1 MSDFSSWGPSPDLE
15 IKPELTAHGGNI
27 LSAVPGQD
35 YDEIS
40 GTSMAT
46 PNVSGLTAL
55 IRQYVKSNF
64 PDIASDNVKVA
75 AMVNR
80 LLMSTADVVYN
91 TNGLPY
97 SVRKQGS
104 GLANVVDAAAT
115 KAVILTYSRKD
126 GSLMDKS
133 KVELGDDPTKSGV
146 YELSFEVQNFGTT
159 ALSYDISTIV
169 MTEGVSETKTN
180 QGDTTVTED
189 GYILEG
195 ANVVINSVA
204 NGSVNGQNI
213 SIGAGQTAS
222 VTLTITLTDEN
233 KKYLDESFKN
243 GMYVEGFVTL
253 KGLEGATDI
262 GFPYLAF
269 YGDWTV
275 APMFDLDYFATNK
288 DELDESIDL
297 LDKTLPDAYA
307 SRPIGGVYA
316 DYVSYLGTYYFEQKP
331 GSNMISADRK
341 YISLSNTEGT
351 INTLTYAWMG
361 MLRNAREVDVVIT
374 DDATGEVVF
383 AKTEKDIR
391 KSYGDGGPIYPAQV
405 KIGFTPS
412 DYNLPNNSTYTV
424 TLTGRLDYG
433 DGGVNTNLN
442 NVFTFPLTIDFQA
455 PIVEDVEFYTEY
467 DKAEKKNR
475 LFAKIAVYDNH
486 YAMSA
491 LIGTISA
498 NASTGLALNGF
509 DHYMTPIYS
518 TFNGTSYITYELT
531 DHIDTIKKGYKSI
544 YEVYGATQAKEI
556 VTSPIFTV
564 SLYDYALNNATYEIS
579 LPNNFVD
586 GYFNEEKIVLSP
598 NETYTLE
605 PVVYP
610 ADEMWIEMLT
620 FESTNPAV
628 VNVLPDTN
636 QIVATGSGLSLII
649 ASYKDPVTGTI
660 KEFEVEV
667 EVLKEGDEGFRKFDE
682 PVVHKFE
689 IPGYHTNKAYYLLD
703 STERKIGQTGDDR
716 TFPNKN
722 NLSLDLYPSESV
734 TLRYDMI
741 AYYPSKT
748 TIEYK
753 SSNSNIV
760 EVDATG
766 TITAKAEGFASISV
780 NVLKNGE
787 KTYYSKN
794 ISVTVKD
801 PYVTSGPTLTHYYG
815 LGGTVIIP
823 TDLAIT
829 EIGTFAFSNY
839 DYVEKTEGDLINDEN
854 PELTKQWFLGD
865 NTITEVVIPEGV
877 ETISAYAFANLTAL
891 TRVTLPSTLTTISYG
906 AFYGCSSLTEVKGLG
921 NVKFINQDA
930 FAFCKL
936 DGTITFNRTIAIAD
950 YAFANNAELDRV
962 VLSASTKSV
971 GQYAFSGNTSLS
983 SLTINADKI
992 KLGQFAFNG
1001 CSKLET
1007 VAVNDAVIP

>member
-1 MSDFSSWGPSPDLE
+1 
-15 IKPELTAHGGNI
+15 
-27 LSAVPGQD
+27 
-35 YDEIS
+35 
-40 GTSMAT
+40 
-46 PNVSGLTAL
+46 
-55 IRQYVKSNF
+55 
-64 PDIASDNVKVA
+64 
-75 AMVNR
+75 
-80 LLMSTADVVYN
+80 
-91 TNGLPY
+91 
-97 SVRKQGS
+97 
-104 GLANVVDAAAT
+104 
-115 KAVILTYSRKD
+115 
-126 GSLMDKS
+126 
-133 KVELGDDPTKSGV
+133 
-146 YELSFEVQNFGTT
+146 
-159 ALSYDISTIV
+159 
-169 MTEGVSETKTN
+169 
-180 QGDTTVTED
+180 
-189 GYILEG
+189 
-195 ANVVINSVA
+195 
-204 NGSVNGQNI
+204 
-213 SIGAGQTAS
+213 
-222 VTLTITLTDEN
+222 
-233 KKYLDESFKN
+233 
-243 GMYVEGFVTL
+243 MYVEGFVTL

-361 MLRNAREVDVVIT
+361 MLRNAREIDVVIT
-374 DDATGEVVF
+374 DDATGEIVF
-383 AKTEKDIR
+383 SKTEKDIR

-579 LPNNFVD
+579 LPSNFID

-620 FESTNPAV
+620 FESTNPAAV
-628 VNVLPDTN
+628 IVLPDTN
-636 QIVATGSGLSLII
+636 QIVATGSGLSFII

-689 IPGYHTNKAYYLLD
+689 IPGYHTNKA
-703 STERKIGQTGDDR
+703 
-716 TFPNKN
+716 P
-722 NLSLDLYPSESV
+722 
-734 TLRYDMI
+734 
-741 AYYPSKT
+741 
-748 TIEYK
+748 IE
-753 SSNSNIV
+753 
-760 EVDATG
+760 
-766 TITAKAEGFASISV
+766 
-780 NVLKNGE
+780 
-787 KTYYSKN
+787 
-794 ISVTVKD
+794 
-801 PYVTSGPTLTHYYG
+801 
-815 LGGTVIIP
+815 
-823 TDLAIT
+823 
-829 EIGTFAFSNY
+829 
-839 DYVEKTEGDLINDEN
+839 LIN
-854 PELTKQWFLGD
+854 
-865 NTITEVVIPEGV
+865 
-877 ETISAYAFANLTAL
+877 
-891 TRVTLPSTLTTISYG
+891 R
-906 AFYGCSSLTEVKGLG
+906 VKGLE
-921 NVKFINQDA
+921 
-930 FAFCKL
+930 L
-936 DGTITFNRTIAIAD
+936 
-950 YAFANNAELDRV
+950 NAR
-962 VLSASTKSV
+962 
-971 GQYAFSGNTSLS
+971 F
-983 SLTINADKI
+983 
-992 KLGQFAFNG
+992 
-1001 CSKLET
+1001 
-1007 VAVNDAVIP
+1007 